1 MTVPMCGNTQQD
13 VCVNPMD
20 FQLEVRVTMET
31 QTFEFY
37 CTGQNEHGSA
47 TTTTVNVTRAQG
59 TYVCMSM
66 ICIVLTR
73 LYIGIVQPMIPKPLR
88 TLSSALVC
96 LYVCL

>member
-13 VCVNPMD
+13 VCVNPND

-59 TYVCMSM
+59 TYV
-66 ICIVLTR
+66 
-73 LYIGIVQPMIPKPLR
+73 R
-88 TLSSALVC
+88 T
-96 LYVCL
+96 YVDDMYCTHTSVYRYSTANDT